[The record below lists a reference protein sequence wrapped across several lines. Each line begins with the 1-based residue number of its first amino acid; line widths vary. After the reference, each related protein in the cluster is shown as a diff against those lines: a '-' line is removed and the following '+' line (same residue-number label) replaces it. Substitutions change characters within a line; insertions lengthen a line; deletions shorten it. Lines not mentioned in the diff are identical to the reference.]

1 MDVLYKSGGG
11 WMMMIVSFLLLRP
24 VRLGNAFVFAE
35 IAEWV
40 ERRGQR
46 AKVEDEEE
54 EGWREYKKSVFG

>member
-1 MDVLYKSGGG
+1 VDVLYKSGGG

-24 VRLGNAFVFAE
+24 VRLGNAFVFVE

-40 ERRGQR
+40 ERRGQK
-46 AKVEDEEE
+46 AKVEDEED